1 MPIYQGEKQS
11 TKAGWSRCLGSTPW
25 ANLGSIDEVAEVKLN
40 LIKVACIPPTRKGR
54 QIRDSPEKKNS
65 LHTRQFIAPPCAIKG
80 EKQFFGGKVRPH
92 SVGCQFSSTRMISD
106 VLEIKIYS
114 NIWFNSNWC
123 QFIKVRSNPLKAG
136 RSRCPGSAPWANLG
150 SIDEVAEV
158 KLLILKI
165 CGLDIYGLVW
175 KCTPLCE
182 FLCLVVLGDLIW
194 LYGRCMR

>member
-1 MPIYQGEKQS
+1 MSQEGTS
-11 TKAGWSRCLGSTPW
+11 
-25 ANLGSIDEVAEVKLN
+25 D
-40 LIKVACIPPTRKGR
+40 TRFF
-54 QIRDSPEKKNS
+54 KKKFS
-65 LHTRQFIAPPCAIKG
+65 HTRQLIAPPCAIKG

-106 VLEIKIYS
+106 ALEIKIYS

-136 RSRCPGSAPWANLG
+136 RSRCPGSTPWANLG
-150 SIDEVAEV
+150 SIGEVAEV

-175 KCTPLCE
+175 KCAPLCE
-182 FLCLVVLGDLIW
+182 FLCFVLLFVVGCCVLSVHLINPDYFEKAIW
-194 LYGRCMR
+194 FSCCLFGVISFPCGRRVLFIPQDKKHSR